1 MAVAQILFVVFVVF
15 YYYSSGKFTYFSS
28 LLQILKE
35 KKHLSP
41 LTFHF
46 SLFTLH
52 SLSPHII
59 YYYQM
64 ENVLMKG
71 FASVPASRCGLC
83 IPRPATPPRQ
93 PRTPPSR
100 AFHHYRKYRPNAS
113 KLPNTGIKYNH
124 SRSLPR
130 LFVQSLITAQDLSLF
145 AHFYFTAILSRFCP
159 LGAYFPVLMKNTFV
173 EGDDCLLSRRW
184 MLAYKSRERGQSSTG
199 AAVIHQYIFI
209 KTPLTHYP

>member
-1 MAVAQILFVVFVVF
+1 MRI
-15 YYYSSGKFTYFSS
+15 SKFIKRNFLGDKIKYFSS
-28 LLQILKE
+28 HLQILKE

-71 FASVPASRCGLC
+71 YASVP
-83 IPRPATPPRQ
+83 
-93 PRTPPSR
+93 PSR
-100 AFHHYRKYRPNAS
+100 GFHHYRKYRPNAL
-113 KLPNTGIKYNH
+113 KLPNTDIKYNH
-124 SRSLPR
+124 SRSPTR
-130 LFVQSLITAQDLSLF
+130 LFVQSLITVQGSSLI

-184 MLAYKSRERGQSSTG
+184 MLAYKAGRGGS
-199 AAVIHQYIFI
+199 HQQAQPIFI
-209 KTPLTHYP
+209 NTFSLNLP

>member
-71 FASVPASRCGLC
+71 FASVPASRCSLC

-93 PRTPPSR
+93 PRTPPSWG
-100 AFHHYRKYRPNAS
+100 FHHYRKYRSNAS
-113 KLPNTGIKYNH
+113 KLPNTGIKYNP
-124 SRSLPR
+124 SRSHPR
-130 LFVQSLITAQDLSLF
+130 LFVQSPTIVQGSSLISHYCTEFKPDRSFLF
-145 AHFYFTAILSRFCP
+145 YGDIKPILPIGGLFSCIDEKY
-159 LGAYFPVLMKNTFV
+159 L
-173 EGDDCLLSRRW
+173 RR
-184 MLAYKSRERGQSSTG
+184 R
-199 AAVIHQYIFI
+199 
-209 KTPLTHYP
+209 

>member
-1 MAVAQILFVVFVVF
+1 MISYLVNVRI
-15 YYYSSGKFTYFSS
+15 SKFIKRNFLGDKIKYFSS
-28 LLQILKE
+28 HLQILKE
-35 KKHLSP
+35 KKHFSP

-130 LFVQSLITAQDLSLF
+130 LFVQSLITVQGLSLISHYCTGF
-145 AHFYFTAILSRFCP
+145 KPDRS
-159 LGAYFPVLMKNTFV
+159 
-173 EGDDCLLSRRW
+173 LLHR
-184 MLAYKSRERGQSSTG
+184 A
-199 AAVIHQYIFI
+199 
-209 KTPLTHYP
+209 

>member
-1 MAVAQILFVVFVVF
+1 MRI
-15 YYYSSGKFTYFSS
+15 SKFIKRNFLGDKIKYFSS
-28 LLQILKE
+28 HLQILKE

-71 FASVPASRCGLC
+71 YASVPASRCGLC
-83 IPRPATPPRQ
+83 MPQPATPLRQ

-100 AFHHYRKYRPNAS
+100 GFHHYRKYRPNAL

-124 SRSLPR
+124 SRSPTR
-130 LFVQSLITAQDLSLF
+130 LFVQSLTIVQGSSLIS
-145 AHFYFTAILSRFCP
+145 HYCTGLKSNRS
-159 LGAYFPVLMKNTFV
+159 LLHRVQAYSL
-173 EGDDCLLSRRW
+173 
-184 MLAYKSRERGQSSTG
+184 
-199 AAVIHQYIFI
+199 IFI
-209 KTPLTHYP
+209 LRRY